1 MNIEEHHARTIA
13 KVTDLFRDNPA
24 FPALI
29 VGGSIVKGLARPDSD
44 VDLILVA
51 TDEEYEK
58 RRAAGQLQ
66 YFTRE
71 LCDYEG
77 GYVDGKVVNLQFLK
91 DAAERG
97 SEPARSAFVDAYL
110 GYSRIPG
117 LKDLITRIAVYQE
130 SERRTKIESFLS
142 QVMLLKWFV
151 GEAEKRSQ
159 LYLMTQV
166 VSNLV
171 LFAGRIVL
179 AHNRILFPA
188 HKWFIT
194 LVEKAP
200 EKPEGFVKMTE
211 DVLRQPCQATADRL
225 HDAVVN
231 WQQWNWPFDRAVQRY
246 MEDIEWT
253 WRTGRPS
260 LQEW

>member
-1 MNIEEHHARTIA
+1 MNIAEHHARTIG
-13 KVTDLFRDNPA
+13 KVTELFRNNPA
-24 FPALI
+24 YPALI

-44 VDLILVA
+44 VDLVLVA

-58 RRAAGQLQ
+58 RKAAGQLQ

-91 DAAERG
+91 DAAQRG
-97 SEPARSAFVDAYL
+97 SEPARSAFVGAYL
-110 GYSRIPG
+110 CYSRIPG
-117 LKDLITRIAVYQE
+117 LEDLMAGIPVYQE

-151 GEAEKRSQ
+151 GEAEKRNQ
-159 LYLMTQV
+159 LYLMSQV

-188 HKWFIT
+188 HKWFMT
-194 LVEKAP
+194 LVERAP
-200 EKPEGFVKMTE
+200 EKPEGFVAAAE
-211 DVLRQPCQATADRL
+211 ELLSRPCRETGDRL
-225 HDAVVN
+225 HDMVLG
-231 WQQWNWPFDRAVQRY
+231 WQDWKWPFDRAVQRY